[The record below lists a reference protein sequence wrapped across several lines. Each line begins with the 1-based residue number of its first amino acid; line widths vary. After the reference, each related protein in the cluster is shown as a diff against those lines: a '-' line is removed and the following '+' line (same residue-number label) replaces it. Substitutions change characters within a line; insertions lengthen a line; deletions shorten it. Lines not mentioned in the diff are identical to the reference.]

1 MLDSKGFDLWA
12 DDYDRTVDLS
22 EEAEE
27 YPFAGYRAVL
37 SGIYGAVR
45 QGEGKKVLDVGFGTG
60 VLTKRLY
67 DNGYE
72 IFGVD
77 FSEKMIR
84 TARAKM
90 PDARL
95 IKHDFSLGL
104 PEELSGES
112 FDFIICTYAL
122 HHLGKQEKI
131 GFINGLLG
139 RLNRN
144 GRVLIGDIAFETVD
158 ELEDCRKKAGDE
170 WDGEE
175 IYAVAEELRAAFPKL
190 QFEKIS
196 FCAGIFT
203 FENR

>member
-37 SGIYGAVR
+37 GGIYGAVR

-67 DNGYE
+67 DDGYE
-72 IFGVD
+72 ISGVD

-112 FDFIICTYAL
+112 FDFIVCTYAL

-131 GFINGLLG
+131 RFINELLG
-139 RLNRN
+139 RLRPN
-144 GRVLIGDIAFETVD
+144 GRILIGDIAFETVD